1 MATVD
6 SALFNALRW
15 RLIGPHRGGRVGAV
29 AGDPVDPMTFYFG
42 ACAGGVW
49 KTDDGGT
56 YWRNVSDG
64 FFNSAAVGAIA
75 VADSDRNVVYAGM
88 GEANIRE
95 NVYGGDGVYKST
107 DGGRTWAHMGL
118 AETRHIGRIRVHP
131 KDPDTVYVAALGHA
145 FGPNKERG
153 VYRSRD
159 GGKNWEHVLFRSE
172 DAGAVDLSIDPNN
185 PRILF
190 AAIYQ
195 TRRTPWSLE
204 GGGPD
209 SSLYRSTDGG
219 DTWTDITRNPGMPSG
234 TLGRLGVTV
243 SPARSGRVW
252 AMVEAEEGGVF
263 RTDDGGATW
272 QRTSD
277 DAALRGRPWYY
288 THIFAHPQDPD
299 TVWVL
304 EGATHMS
311 TDGGRTFSGVPVPHG
326 DCHDLWFDPQ
336 NPRRM
341 IHGNDGGACV
351 SFNGGVSWSTL
362 DNQPTAQFYHVTTDT
377 RHPYRVYGSQ
387 QDNTSITV
395 PSRTSTGP
403 ISIADWY
410 SVGGGEWRVHRHPA
424 RRPGHHL
431 RGEPLERLREPL
443 QPSHGAGAQHHG
455 VARAHSGLGRQGH
468 EVPLPVD
475 LPHPPL
481 AARPQCPLRD
491 GQHRLPLDRRG
502 DELGGHQPGPHA
514 QRREQDGAV
523 RRAGL
528 EGRDERG
535 VLRHHLRLRGV
546 AGAAGAAVGGV
557 GRRPGPRVA
566 GQRRDVGERDAA
578 GTCRSGR

>member
-1 MATVD
+1 MAQVD
-6 SALFNALRW
+6 SALLNALRW

-29 AGDPVDPMTFYFG
+29 AGDPTDPMTFYFG

-64 FFNSAAVGAIA
+64 FFSSAAVGAIA
-75 VADSDRNVVYAGM
+75 VADSDRNVVYVGM

-107 DGGRTWAHMGL
+107 DAGRTWTHMGL
-118 AETRHIGRIRVHP
+118 AETRHIARIRIHP

-159 GGKNWEHVLFRSE
+159 GGKNWEQVLFRSE
-172 DAGAVDLSIDPNN
+172 DAGAVDLSLDPNN

-190 AAIYQ
+190 AAMYQ
-195 TRRTPWSLE
+195 TRRSPWGLE
-204 GGGPD
+204 GGGPG

-243 SPARSGRVW
+243 SPARSGRVY
-252 AMVEAEEGGVF
+252 AMVEEAEKGGVY

-272 QRTSD
+272 QHTSD

-304 EGATHMS
+304 EGATHKS

-377 RHPYRVYGSQ
+377 RHPLSRVRVAAGQ
-387 QDNTSITV
+387 HEHHRAQPDV
-395 PSRTSTGP
+395 HGVDLHRGL
-403 ISIADWY
+403 ALRRGRG
-410 SVGGGEWRVHRHPA
+410 VRVHRDPA

-431 RGEPLERLREPL
+431 RRKPLERLREPL
-443 QPSHGAGAQHHG
+443 QPSHGTGAQHHG
-455 VARAHSGLGRQGH
+455 VA
-468 EVPLPVD
+468 
-475 LPHPPL
+475 
-481 AARPQCPLRD
+481 
-491 GQHRLPLDRRG
+491 
-502 DELGGHQPGPHA
+502 
-514 QRREQDGAV
+514 
-523 RRAGL
+523 
-528 EGRDERG
+528 
-535 VLRHHLRLRGV
+535 
-546 AGAAGAAVGGV
+546 
-557 GRRPGPRVA
+557 
-566 GQRRDVGERDAA
+566 
-578 GTCRSGR
+578 

>member
-6 SALFNALRW
+6 TGLLNALRW

-75 VADSDRNVVYAGM
+75 VADSDRNVVYVGM

-159 GGKNWEHVLFRSE
+159 GGKNWEQVLFRSE
-172 DAGAVDLSIDPNN
+172 DAGAIDLSMDPNN
-185 PRILF
+185 PRILY

-243 SPARSGRVW
+243 SPARSGRVY
-252 AMVEAEEGGVF
+252 AMVEEAEEGGVY

-311 TDGGRTFSGVPVPHG
+311 TGR
-326 DCHDLWFDPQ
+326 
-336 NPRRM
+336 
-341 IHGNDGGACV
+341 GA
-351 SFNGGVSWSTL
+351 
-362 DNQPTAQFYHVTTDT
+362 D
-377 RHPYRVYGSQ
+377 
-387 QDNTSITV
+387 
-395 PSRTSTGP
+395 
-403 ISIADWY
+403 
-410 SVGGGEWRVHRHPA
+410 
-424 RRPGHHL
+424 
-431 RGEPLERLREPL
+431 
-443 QPSHGAGAQHHG
+443 
-455 VARAHSGLGRQGH
+455 
-468 EVPLPVD
+468 
-475 LPHPPL
+475 
-481 AARPQCPLRD
+481 
-491 GQHRLPLDRRG
+491 
-502 DELGGHQPGPHA
+502 
-514 QRREQDGAV
+514 
-523 RRAGL
+523 
-528 EGRDERG
+528 
-535 VLRHHLRLRGV
+535 VLRACRCRTATATTCGSTRRTR
-546 AGAAGAAVGGV
+546 AA
-557 GRRPGPRVA
+557 
-566 GQRRDVGERDAA
+566 
-578 GTCRSGR
+578 